1 MRDEAA
7 GLLELRGAKALYF
20 TPSLLFFS
28 FSLPERG
35 ACAGERHEAPH
46 SRFWRTH
53 DYSTCHPLGSAF
65 RGCEG
70 ATGAGAAVAATR
82 GVPCNACRL
91 PWPVRAPPRDGD
103 FPKRLFPGGTMD

>member
-1 MRDEAA
+1 VEGLLAMRDEAA

-46 SRFWRTH
+46 SRF
-53 DYSTCHPLGSAF
+53 
-65 RGCEG
+65 
-70 ATGAGAAVAATR
+70 
-82 GVPCNACRL
+82 
-91 PWPVRAPPRDGD
+91 
-103 FPKRLFPGGTMD
+103 